1 VIVQLLFL
9 HESHCS
15 PTTRIVSRRA
25 VRIRTENNGGHS
37 LGTQQ
42 GTPLKTST
50 CRYISTT
57 TLGDFIESILCL
69 HVCHLNISR
78 GMERYLELLG
88 IGALKISCN
97 LSRILIPLLRKMT
110 KPLVKHAGEQQLR
123 FIRAQIAALYQI
135 FIANTSDARM
145 INRSLQRKLMRASS
159 GGCARAPVPRRHD
172 LSVLSTRETSAE

>member
-1 VIVQLLFL
+1 VEKASEQTSLASNSPPTLLANIFSVAISLSSNYLVIVQLLFL

-57 TLGDFIESILCL
+57 TLADFIESILCL

-78 GMERYLELLG
+78 GMERYLELREF
-88 IGALKISCN
+88 GAAKISCN
-97 LSRILIPLLRKMT
+97 LSRILIP
-110 KPLVKHAGEQQLR
+110 HC
-123 FIRAQIAALYQI
+123 
-135 FIANTSDARM
+135 
-145 INRSLQRKLMRASS
+145 S
-159 GGCARAPVPRRHD
+159 GR
-172 LSVLSTRETSAE
+172 